1 MQSAAFSTSME
12 LNNIL
17 NTLDMQ
23 KTTYETK
30 LHNMNWDQIAK
41 VELEVEI
48 ISFGKAKQYTLLEL
62 AFGNVYT
69 LNKFIAIYLLYFFSE
84 SELNKALVATSIPLF
99 LSAVFSGVAFIGS
112 LLVADFVLSRSKSM
126 LLTMNSPL

>member
-1 MQSAAFSTSME
+1 MQSAAFSTSIK

-48 ISFGKAKQYTLLEL
+48 ISFGKAKQYT
-62 AFGNVYT
+62 
-69 LNKFIAIYLLYFFSE
+69 
-84 SELNKALVATSIPLF
+84 
-99 LSAVFSGVAFIGS
+99 
-112 LLVADFVLSRSKSM
+112 
-126 LLTMNSPL
+126 